1 MIFEELISKYENKKS
16 NEKKLNQTSG
26 VVYTPEN
33 IVYFIV
39 KNIFKTYFND
49 FFKLYNI
56 IIENARSTELFLIA
70 IQSLLTKN
78 SEIKKKLKEKIETIK
93 ILDPACG
100 TGRFLICIAHYLLK
114 VYQIFNYGISEI
126 EIKKKILQNNLYGVE
141 VDKSAFRI
149 TQLRFFNWLYP
160 EKITLSENNA
170 EDFLNLNLG
179 ETKPWN
185 YEFDFNINIFRLDF
199 LLNFKQNDFDIV
211 IGNPPYIENKKI
223 ESFNYKKE
231 LARKFKSAYKLYDIS
246 ILFLEKS
253 IEILKHNDGY
263 LSFIMPNK
271 FLAADF
277 GVKIRNILINE
288 TMLRELID
296 LSSLPIFYKTAIYPI
311 IISLKNAKPNR
322 NHLVRVRKVDDL
334 KELSADTNNRSKFI
348 SQKMISNF
356 PNKVIPLI
364 ENINLLHYLYSNF
377 KSISNVLSDLKIIY
391 RPFGF
396 LKWAKNFKNV
406 SGRKTSDKD
415 LLLIGTGNVGKYFI
429 KFEKHIKISKNDI
442 EISYYK
448 YYERDAK
455 VWKELSGEKLI
466 FREIAKDL
474 TWIYDPGIF
483 TNITGLYLLR
493 VPSFDTNKLFGLLA
507 IMNSKFIDTV
517 FKLMYGTL
525 HMSGGYLRVNGSFIK
540 RLPLPDQIPDSISCL
555 GKILQFLYQLKY
567 EFASKNRLRIFKG
580 ISMETIKKNIE
591 FYEDLTN
598 SLINQLY
605 LKQDTFP
612 KLDRILNSPH
622 KFPEILLKYFIPRFD
637 LLKFETYDKE
647 ELDTYYYKINQT
659 FEILSKKTYLMK
671 QIEASLKLDLLSSF

>member
-26 VVYTPEN
+26 IVYTPER
-33 IVYFIV
+33 IVDFIV

-49 FFKLYNI
+49 FFNRYNI
-56 IIENARSTELFLIA
+56 NLEDFQSNLLFFDA
-70 IQSLLTKN
+70 IQSYLTKN
-78 SEIKKKLKEKIETIK
+78 TEMQKQLKKKIETIK

-100 TGRFLICIAHYLLK
+100 TGRFLISIAQFLLK
-114 VYQIFNYGISEI
+114 MYQIFNYGASEI

-141 VDKSAFRI
+141 IDKSAFEI
-149 TQLRFFNWLYP
+149 TKLRFLYWLYP
-160 EKITLSENNA
+160 EKLSISENNA
-170 EDFLNLNLG
+170 EDLFNLNL
-179 ETKPWN
+179 EESKYWN
-185 YEFDFNINIFRLDF
+185 YEFDLNINIFRLDF
-199 LLNFKQNDFDIV
+199 LINFKFYDFDIV

-223 ESFNYKKE
+223 ENLNYKKE
-231 LARKFKSAYKLYDIS
+231 LGRKFKSAYKLYDFS
-246 ILFLEKS
+246 ILFIEKS
-253 IEILKHNDGY
+253 IEVLKHNDGY

-271 FLAADF
+271 FLAADY
-277 GVKIRNILINE
+277 GLKIRHILINE
-288 TMLRELID
+288 TSLRELID

-311 IISLKNAKPNR
+311 IISLKNAEPTE
-322 NHLVRVRKVDDL
+322 NHLIRIRKVNDL
-334 KELSADTNNRSKFI
+334 KELSDNINNRSKFI
-348 SQKMISNF
+348 SQKTISNF
-356 PNKVIPLI
+356 PNNVIPLI

-377 KSISNVLSDLKIIY
+377 KPMSNVLSDLKIIY

-406 SGRKTSDKD
+406 SECKNSDKD

-442 EISYYK
+442 EISFYK
-448 YYERDAK
+448 YYDRDAK
-455 VWKELSGEKLI
+455 LWKELSGEKLI

-474 TWIYDPGIF
+474 TWVYDPGIF

-493 VPSFDTNKLFGLLA
+493 VPSFDTNKLFGLLT

-540 RLPLPDQIPDSISCL
+540 RLPLPDQIPHSISYL
-555 GKILQFLYQLKY
+555 GKILQFLYQLNY
-567 EFASKNRLRIFKG
+567 EFTSKNRLNIFKG
-580 ISMETIKKNIE
+580 ISIQTIKKNIE

-605 LKQDTFP
+605 LKRDGFKT
-612 KLDRILNSPH
+612 LDRILNSPN
-622 KFPEILLKYFIPRFD
+622 KFPEIIIKYFIPRFN
-637 LLKFETYDKE
+637 LSKFETYDKE
-647 ELDTYYYKINQT
+647 ELDNYYYKINQT
-659 FEILSKKTYLMK
+659 FEILSKETNLMK
-671 QIEASLKLDLLSSF
+671 QIEASLKSDLLS